1 MTKYRVEHTGV
12 LAAGFL
18 AGAAL
23 AMCIAPGDIFLWVV
37 TGIVLG
43 LFSRAFFAS
52 NFGGQ
57 SIWPFV
63 ESWRSH
69 RKKRQ
74 RPKATG
80 TPP

>member
-1 MTKYRVEHTGV
+1 MTKYQVEHTGV
-12 LAAGFL
+12 LVVGFL

-57 SIWPFV
+57 SVWPFV
-63 ESWRSH
+63 DSWRSYRRKRH
-69 RKKRQ
+69 RSKVTA
-74 RPKATG
+74 PH
-80 TPP
+80 P